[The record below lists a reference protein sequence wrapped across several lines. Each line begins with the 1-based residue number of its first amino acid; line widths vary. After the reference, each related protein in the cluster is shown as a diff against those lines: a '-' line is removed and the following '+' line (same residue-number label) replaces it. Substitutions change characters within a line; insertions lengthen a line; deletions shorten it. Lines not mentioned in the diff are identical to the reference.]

1 MKFQA
6 FNSSCFWCKSYFQD
20 DGRHSYL
27 VFQLVYSCLKKIVNS
42 NHISL
47 GKKRR
52 LSDESVKPPVESN
65 NRLTPVLK
73 SINTKSRVK
82 INGGSLKQQSVTK
95 YYGNFK
101 KCV

>member
-1 MKFQA
+1 MKFKHLIPVA
-6 FNSSCFWCKSYFQD
+6 FDVKVIFKMMA
-20 DGRHSYL
+20 GSYL

-82 INGGSLKQQSVTK
+82 VNGGSLKQQSVTK